1 MKPHSSVAML
11 YSRFLYEEEQMFRYN
26 CPIHYNCILFSDPCF
41 AKDCSPSE
49 RCLVKNDDKTTCGKF
64 DMLK

>member
-1 MKPHSSVAML
+1 
-11 YSRFLYEEEQMFRYN
+11 LYEEEHMFRYN
-26 CPIHYNCILFSDPCF
+26 CLIHYNRILFSDPCF
-41 AKDCSPSE
+41 AKECSPSE